1 MTVEGQTLLAKVKNF
16 FEVLLALKIT
26 EAERLRFASD
36 PYNPFLSDTSGR
48 KPLQVAAVLSLL
60 FHILL
65 LLMVIPSFGA
75 RVLIVTQEVL
85 ILKQLAEP
93 AALAGG
99 ASQPEAIPPKP
110 EPTIPEPKPN
120 LVPIPDPTP
129 NAPEPIRKKEIED
142 IPRIL
147 EEIASDLALADITA
161 PPGPPVRGS
170 GRGPVPGEG
179 TGTGEGGVYTVG
191 GGVTMPQILQ
201 QTTPTYT
208 DDAIKAKVQGVVIL
222 QFVVR
227 RNGRVDSFKVLRALG
242 YGLEEKAIQEIASH
256 WKFRPGTLRGRPV
269 DVLATLEVTF
279 NLR

>member
-1 MTVEGQTLLAKVKNF
+1 M
-16 FEVLLALKIT
+16 
-26 EAERLRFASD
+26 SD
-36 PYNPFLSDTSGR
+36 KY
-48 KPLQVAAVLSLL
+48 
-60 FHILL
+60 
-65 LLMVIPSFGA
+65 
-75 RVLIVTQEVL
+75 
-85 ILKQLAEP
+85 
-93 AALAGG
+93 
-99 ASQPEAIPPKP
+99 
-110 EPTIPEPKPN
+110 
-120 LVPIPDPTP
+120 
-129 NAPEPIRKKEIED
+129 KKEIED

-170 GRGPVPGEG
+170 GRGPIPGEG

-256 WKFRPGTLRGRPV
+256 WRFRPGTLQGRPV
-269 DVLATLEVTF
+269 DVLATIEVQF

>member
-1 MTVEGQTLLAKVKNF
+1 MTIEGQTFLAKVRNF
-16 FEVLLALKIT
+16 LEVLLALKIT

-36 PYNPFLSDTSGR
+36 PYNPFQGDASGR
-48 KPLQVAAVLSLL
+48 KPLQVAAVLSFL

-65 LLMVIPSFGA
+65 LLMVIPSFGD

-85 ILKQLAEP
+85 VLKQLAEP

-161 PPGPPVRGS
+161 PPGPPVSGS

-179 TGTGEGGVYTVG
+179 TGTGDGGIYTIG

-222 QFVVR
+222 QAVIR
-227 RNGRVDSFKVLRALG
+227 RDGRVDSFKVLRALG
-242 YGLEEKAIQEIASH
+242 YGLEEKAIQEIASQ
-256 WKFRPGTLRGRPV
+256 WIFRPGTLKGRPV
-269 DVLATLEVTF
+269 DVLATIEVQF

>member
-1 MTVEGQTLLAKVKNF
+1 MTVEAQTFLARFKNF
-16 FEVLLALKIT
+16 LEVLLALKIT

-36 PYNPFLSDTSGR
+36 PYNPFQGDTSGR
-48 KPLQVAAVLSLL
+48 KPLQVAAVLSFL

-65 LLMVIPSFGA
+65 LLMVIPSFGD

-85 ILKQLAEP
+85 VLKQLAEP

-99 ASQPEAIPPKP
+99 GSQPEAIPPKP

-129 NAPEPIRKKEIED
+129 NAPEPIRKKEIEE

-179 TGTGEGGVYTVG
+179 T
-191 GGVTMPQILQ
+191 
-201 QTTPTYT
+201 
-208 DDAIKAKVQGVVIL
+208 
-222 QFVVR
+222 
-227 RNGRVDSFKVLRALG
+227 
-242 YGLEEKAIQEIASH
+242 
-256 WKFRPGTLRGRPV
+256 
-269 DVLATLEVTF
+269 
-279 NLR
+279 